1 MIALQATASFLKR
14 GPYVRPKMSSE
25 DAPLALVVV
34 GNTTTEGRIRSI
46 MKHQGW
52 RTEICGDG
60 DKAVDEFVRLR
71 PDMVILS
78 LDIPS
83 MDGHIAAL
91 EMRETDYNARIAIVT
106 SRTRQEKAEDAA
118 YSAGAVGLLV
128 TPLTQSVF
136 DEQWDSMMGDIPEAP
151 GLADL
156 DEIYPEV
163 EESEMPLLPPM
174 PPEMPPMPEAVEM
187 PSGEP
192 PESELEEP
200 PKKKRKWLRRIVLLA
215 VISGG
220 AAAGAHYAGLV
231 DLSEYF
237 AALESYFP
245 WFSLS

>member
-118 YSAGAVGLLV
+118 YSVGAVGLLV

-136 DEQWDSMMGDIPEAP
+136 DEQWESMMGDIPEAP
-151 GLADL
+151 GLSDL
-156 DEIYPEV
+156 DELYPEV

-220 AAAGAHYAGLV
+220 AATGAHYAGLV

>member
-14 GPYVRPKMSSE
+14 GAYVRPKMSSE
-25 DAPLALVVV
+25 EAPLALVVV
-34 GNTTTEGRIRSI
+34 GNPTTEGRIRSI

-71 PDMVILS
+71 PDMVIMS
-78 LDIPS
+78 LDLPS

-91 EMRETDYNARIAIVT
+91 EMRETDYSARITIVT
-106 SRTRQEKAEDAA
+106 SRTGKEKAEDAA
-118 YSAGAVGLLV
+118 YSTGAVGVLV

-136 DEQWDSMMGDIPEAP
+136 DEQWDSMMGDIPNAP
-151 GLADL
+151 GLSDL
-156 DEIYPEV
+156 DELYPEV

-174 PPEMPPMPEAVEM
+174 PPMMAPVPEAVEM
-187 PSGEP
+187 PSGEHLE
-192 PESELEEP
+192 PEPEEP

-220 AAAGAHYAGLV
+220 AATGAHYTGLL

-237 AALESYFP
+237 AALEPYFP
-245 WFSLS
+245 

>member
-1 MIALQATASFLKR
+1 MIALQATAPFLKR

-25 DAPLALVVV
+25 EAPLALVVV
-34 GNTTTEGRIRSI
+34 GNPTTEGRIRSI

-52 RTEICGDG
+52 RTEICSDG

-78 LDIPS
+78 LDLPS

-91 EMRETDYNARIAIVT
+91 EMRETDYSARIAIVT

-163 EESEMPLLPPM
+163 EETEMPLLPPM

-192 PESELEEP
+192 LEPEPEEP

-220 AAAGAHYAGLV
+220 AAAGAHYAGFV

-237 AALESYFP
+237 AALEPYFP
-245 WFSLS
+245 

>member
-14 GPYVRPKMSSE
+14 GAYVHLKMSSE
-25 DAPLALVVV
+25 EAPLALVVV
-34 GNTTTEGRIRSI
+34 GNPTTEGRIRSI

-52 RTEICGDG
+52 RTEICSDG

-78 LDIPS
+78 LDLPS

-91 EMRETDYNARIAIVT
+91 EMRETDYSARIAIVT
-106 SRTRQEKAEDAA
+106 SRTRQEKAGDAA

-156 DEIYPEV
+156 DEIYPEA
-163 EESEMPLLPPM
+163 EEPEVPLPPPM

-192 PESELEEP
+192 LESEPEEP
-200 PKKKRKWLRRIVLLA
+200 PKKKRKWLRRILLLL
-215 VISGG
+215 VISGAG
-220 AAAGAHYAGLV
+220 AVGAHYAGFA
-231 DLSEYF
+231 DLTEYLPL
-237 AALESYFP
+237 LEEYLP
-245 WFSLS
+245 

>member
-1 MIALQATASFLKR
+1 
-14 GPYVRPKMSSE
+14 MSNE
-25 DAPLALVVV
+25 EQPLALVVV
-34 GNTTTEGRIRSI
+34 GNATTEGRIRSI

-52 RTEICGDG
+52 RTESCGDG
-60 DKAVDEFVRLR
+60 DKAVDEYVRLQ
-71 PDMVILS
+71 PDLVFLA

-91 EMRETDYNARIAIVT
+91 EMRETDYSARIVIVT
-106 SRTRQEKAEDAA
+106 SRSGTAKAGDAA
-118 YSAGAVGLLV
+118 YSAGAVGVLV

-136 DEQWDSMMGDIPEAP
+136 DEQWEAMMGEIPPAP

-156 DEIYPEV
+156 DELYPEV
-163 EESEMPLLPPM
+163 EEAETPVLPM
-174 PPEMPPMPEAVEM
+174 PPLMPPMPETVEM
-187 PSGEP
+187 PGPASPQPEP
-192 PESELEEP
+192 EEP

-245 WFSLS
+245 

>member
-1 MIALQATASFLKR
+1 MIALQATAPFLKR

-25 DAPLALVVV
+25 EAPLALVVV
-34 GNTTTEGRIRSI
+34 GNPTTEGRIRSI

-78 LDIPS
+78 LDLPS

-91 EMRETDYNARIAIVT
+91 EMRETDYSARIAIVT
-106 SRTRQEKAEDAA
+106 SRTRQEKAGDAA

-156 DEIYPEV
+156 DEIYPEA
-163 EESEMPLLPPM
+163 EEPEVPLPPPM

-192 PESELEEP
+192 LESEPEEP

-220 AAAGAHYAGLV
+220 AATGAHYAGLV

-237 AALESYFP
+237 AALEPYFP
-245 WFSLS
+245 

>member
-1 MIALQATASFLKR
+1 
-14 GPYVRPKMSSE
+14 
-25 DAPLALVVV
+25 
-34 GNTTTEGRIRSI
+34 
-46 MKHQGW
+46 
-52 RTEICGDG
+52 
-60 DKAVDEFVRLR
+60 
-71 PDMVILS
+71 
-78 LDIPS
+78 

-91 EMRETDYNARIAIVT
+91 EMRETDYSARIAIVT

-156 DEIYPEV
+156 DEIYPEA
-163 EESEMPLLPPM
+163 EEPEVPLPPPM

-192 PESELEEP
+192 LESEPEEP

-220 AAAGAHYAGLV
+220 AATGAHYAGLV

-237 AALESYFP
+237 AALEPYFP
-245 WFSLS
+245 

>member
-14 GPYVRPKMSSE
+14 GAYVHLKMSSE
-25 DAPLALVVV
+25 EAPLALVVV
-34 GNTTTEGRIRSI
+34 GNPTTEGRIRSI

-71 PDMVILS
+71 PDMVIMS
-78 LDIPS
+78 LDLPS

-91 EMRETDYNARIAIVT
+91 EMRETDYSARITIVT
-106 SRTRQEKAEDAA
+106 SRTGKEKAEDAA
-118 YSAGAVGLLV
+118 YSTGAVGVLV

-151 GLADL
+151 GLSDL
-156 DEIYPEV
+156 DELYPEA

-174 PPEMPPMPEAVEM
+174 PPLMAPVPEAVEM
-187 PSGEP
+187 PPAPLPEGE
-192 PESELEEP
+192 EAGSEEP

-220 AAAGAHYAGLV
+220 AATGAHYAGLV

-237 AALESYFP
+237 AALEPYFP
-245 WFSLS
+245 

>member
-14 GPYVRPKMSSE
+14 GPYVRLKMSSE
-25 DAPLALVVV
+25 EAPLALVVV

-118 YSAGAVGLLV
+118 YSVGAVGLLV

-151 GLADL
+151 GLSDL
-156 DEIYPEV
+156 DELYPEV

-174 PPEMPPMPEAVEM
+174 PPEMPPIPEAVEM
-187 PSGEP
+187 PSGDP
-192 PESELEEP
+192 PESEHEEP
-200 PKKKRKWLRRIVLLA
+200 PKKKRKWLRRIVLLV
-215 VISGG
+215 VISGV
-220 AAAGAHYAGLV
+220 AVAGAQYGGFV
-231 DLSEYF
+231 NLSEYF
-237 AALESYFP
+237 ETLENYFP
-245 WFSLS
+245 

>member
-14 GPYVRPKMSSE
+14 GAYVRPKMSSE
-25 DAPLALVVV
+25 EAPLALVVV
-34 GNTTTEGRIRSI
+34 GNPTTEGRIRSI

-71 PDMVILS
+71 PDMVIMS
-78 LDIPS
+78 LDLPS

-91 EMRETDYNARIAIVT
+91 EMRETDYSARITIVT
-106 SRTRQEKAEDAA
+106 SRTGKEKAEDAA
-118 YSAGAVGLLV
+118 YSTGAVGVLV

-151 GLADL
+151 GLSDL
-156 DEIYPEV
+156 DELYPEA

-174 PPEMPPMPEAVEM
+174 PPMMAPVPEAVEM

-192 PESELEEP
+192 LESEPEEP

-220 AAAGAHYAGLV
+220 AATGAHYAGLV

-237 AALESYFP
+237 AILEPYFP
-245 WFSLS
+245 

>member
-1 MIALQATASFLKR
+1 MIALQATAPFLKR

-25 DAPLALVVV
+25 EAPLALVVV
-34 GNTTTEGRIRSI
+34 GNPTTEGRIRSI

-52 RTEICGDG
+52 RTEICSDG

-78 LDIPS
+78 LDLPS

-91 EMRETDYNARIAIVT
+91 EMRETDYSARIAIVT

-187 PSGEP
+187 PSGET

-245 WFSLS
+245 

>member
-1 MIALQATASFLKR
+1 MIALQATAPFLKR

-25 DAPLALVVV
+25 EAPLALVVV
-34 GNTTTEGRIRSI
+34 GNPTTEGRIRSI

-52 RTEICGDG
+52 RTEICSDG

-78 LDIPS
+78 LDLPS

-91 EMRETDYNARIAIVT
+91 EMRETDYSARITIVT
-106 SRTRQEKAEDAA
+106 SRTGKEKAEDAA
-118 YSAGAVGLLV
+118 YSAGAVGVLV

-136 DEQWDSMMGDIPEAP
+136 DEQWDSMMGDIPDAP
-151 GLADL
+151 GLSDL
-156 DEIYPEV
+156 DELYPEV

-174 PPEMPPMPEAVEM
+174 PPMMAPVPEAVEM
-187 PSGEP
+187 PPAPLPEGEEAGP
-192 PESELEEP
+192 EEP

-220 AAAGAHYAGLV
+220 AATGAHYAGLV

-237 AALESYFP
+237 AALEPYFP
-245 WFSLS
+245 

>member
-1 MIALQATASFLKR
+1 MIALQATAPFLKR

-25 DAPLALVVV
+25 EAPLALVVV
-34 GNTTTEGRIRSI
+34 GNPTTEGRIRSI

-52 RTEICGDG
+52 RTEICSDG

-78 LDIPS
+78 LDLPS

-91 EMRETDYNARIAIVT
+91 EMRETDYSARIAIVT

-192 PESELEEP
+192 LEPEPEEP
-200 PKKKRKWLRRIVLLA
+200 PKKKRKWLRRIVLLV
-215 VISGG
+215 VISGI
-220 AAAGAHYAGLV
+220 AAVGAHYGGLV
-231 DLSEYF
+231 DLSRYF
-237 AALESYFP
+237 ATLETYIP
-245 WFSLS
+245 

>member
-1 MIALQATASFLKR
+1 MIALRATASFLKR

-25 DAPLALVVV
+25 EAPLALVVV
-34 GNTTTEGRIRSI
+34 GNPTTEGRIRSI

-52 RTEICGDG
+52 RTEICSDG
-60 DKAVDEFVRLR
+60 DKAVDEFVSLR
-71 PDMVILS
+71 PEMVILS
-78 LDIPS
+78 LDLPS

-91 EMRETDYNARIAIVT
+91 EMRETDYNTRIAIVT

-118 YSAGAVGLLV
+118 YSAGAVGVLV
-128 TPLTQSVF
+128 TPSTQSVF

-151 GLADL
+151 GLSDL
-156 DEIYPEV
+156 DELYPEA
-163 EESEMPLLPPM
+163 EEPEMPPIPPM

-187 PSGEP
+187 PSGEHLE
-192 PESELEEP
+192 PEPEEP

-237 AALESYFP
+237 AALEPYYP
-245 WFSLS
+245 

>member
-14 GPYVRPKMSSE
+14 GPYVRLKMSSE
-25 DAPLALVVV
+25 EAPLALVVV

-78 LDIPS
+78 LDMPS

-91 EMRETDYNARIAIVT
+91 EMRETDYNDRIAIVT

-118 YSAGAVGLLV
+118 YSVGAVGLLV

-151 GLADL
+151 GLSDL
-156 DEIYPEV
+156 DELYPEV

-174 PPEMPPMPEAVEM
+174 PPEMPPIPEAVEM
-187 PSGEP
+187 PSGDSL
-192 PESELEEP
+192 ESEHEAP
-200 PKKKRKWLRRIVLLA
+200 PKKKRKWLRRI
-215 VISGG
+215 
-220 AAAGAHYAGLV
+220 GL
-231 DLSEYF
+231 
-237 AALESYFP
+237 
-245 WFSLS
+245 

>member
-1 MIALQATASFLKR
+1 MTSDEQ
-14 GPYVRPKMSSE
+14 
-25 DAPLALVVV
+25 PLALVVI
-34 GNTTTEGRIRSI
+34 GNHTTEGRIRSI

-118 YSAGAVGLLV
+118 YSVGAVGLLV

-151 GLADL
+151 GLSDL
-156 DEIYPEV
+156 DELYPEV

-174 PPEMPPMPEAVEM
+174 PPEMPPIPEAVEM

-192 PESELEEP
+192 LEPESEET

-215 VISGG
+215 VISGI

-237 AALESYFP
+237 AALEPYFP
-245 WFSLS
+245 

>member
-1 MIALQATASFLKR
+1 MIALQATAPFLKR

-25 DAPLALVVV
+25 EAPLALVVV
-34 GNTTTEGRIRSI
+34 GNPTTEGRIRSI

-52 RTEICGDG
+52 RTEICSDG

-78 LDIPS
+78 LDLPS

-91 EMRETDYNARIAIVT
+91 EMRETDYSARIAIVT

-151 GLADL
+151 GLSDL
-156 DEIYPEV
+156 DELYPEV

-192 PESELEEP
+192 LEPEPEEP
-200 PKKKRKWLRRIVLLA
+200 PKKKRKWLRRILLLL
-215 VISGG
+215 VISGAG
-220 AAAGAHYAGLV
+220 AVGAHYAGFA
-231 DLSEYF
+231 DLTEYLPL
-237 AALESYFP
+237 LEEYLP
-245 WFSLS
+245 